1 MVINEFVLGAVAM
14 ASLVAA
20 LFFLRFWRQTRD
32 RFFILF
38 SLAFLIDAL
47 DRTALGVF
55 DWISEEQE
63 PVYYF
68 VRLLAYSLI
77 VLAIAGKNVR
87 AGRGGQAARRAPRPP
102 G

>member
-1 MVINEFVLGAVAM
+1 MTSFLLGAIAM

-20 LFFLRFWRQTRD
+20 LFFFRFWRQTRD

-47 DRTALGVF
+47 DRVALNVF
-55 DWISEEQE
+55 GWLSEEQE

-68 VRLLAYSLI
+68 VRLFAYSLI
-77 VLAIAGKNVR
+77 VFAILDKNM
-87 AGRGGQAARRAPRPP
+87 RGGKKRD
-102 G
+102 